1 MEWARSVGNG
11 LFRGKGKLMGTLL
24 IWGSGFLLATIF
36 LNPVRSGFHTL
47 FDGAPASR
55 ALLHGSGIDLLFNT
69 GLHQPAFW
77 SAAAALLPYMILLA
91 VVVGLVLTSG
101 VYAQA
106 VEGSGSWRAFWRGSA
121 ANVLP
126 FAALLLLNLL
136 LWAVVSLGVGLF
148 FAAAWHG
155 LRDAMD
161 PAKPWHLFWITLW
174 SALIVVNL
182 FRNSLGFSQARWVL
196 TGGGEGVARCF
207 MRSVAFTFRRF
218 VPVNLMTWLLNL
230 VRAGAMI
237 LAVFTLSP
245 GYGTTSRWFATAAL
259 LQGGFL
265 FAAYL
270 RVGEARAQ
278 VLYTRVFLAPA
289 TVGVAPMPAG
299 KDEEPSVAA
308 APVSESEGLEEIPG
322 A

>member
-1 MEWARSVGNG
+1 MEWARAIGNG
-11 LFRGKGKLMGTLL
+11 LFRGRGKALGTLL
-24 IWGSGFLLATIF
+24 IWGSGFLLATIA
-36 LNPVRSGFHTL
+36 LNPMRRGFHSL
-47 FDGAPASR
+47 FDKAPASR
-55 ALLHGSGIDLLFNT
+55 ALLGGGGLDTLFDSGM
-69 GLHQPAFW
+69 HQPAFW
-77 SAAAALLPYMILLA
+77 SAATAMLPYMILLA
-91 VVVGLVLTSG
+91 VVVGLVLMSG

-106 VEGSGSWRAFWRGSA
+106 AEGSGSWRAFWRGAA

-126 FAALLLLNLL
+126 FTALLLLNLL
-136 LWAVVSLGVGLF
+136 LWAVVGLGVGIL

-155 LRDAMD
+155 VRDTMD
-161 PAKPWHLFWITLW
+161 PARPWHLFWITLW

-196 TGGGEGVARCF
+196 TGGAEGVARCF
-207 MRSVAFTFRRF
+207 LRSVAFTFRRF
-218 VPVNLMTWLLNL
+218 VPVNLMTWTLNL

-245 GYGTTSRWFATAAL
+245 GYGTTGRWLATAAL

-278 VLYTRVFLAPA
+278 VSYARAFLEPA
-289 TVGVAPMPAG
+289 TVAAAPMPTG

-308 APVSESEGLEEIPG
+308 APVSESGGMEEVPG

>member
-1 MEWARSVGNG
+1 MEWARAVGNG
-11 LFRGKGKLMGTLL
+11 LFRGKGKLLGALL
-24 IWGSGFLLATIF
+24 IWGSGFLLATLF

-55 ALLHGSGIDLLFNT
+55 ALLQGSGIDLLFET

-77 SAAAALLPYMILLA
+77 SAATAELPYMVLLA
-91 VVVGLVLTSG
+91 VAVGLVLMAG
-101 VYAQA
+101 VYGQA
-106 VEGSGSWRAFWRGSA
+106 VEGGGSWRVFWRGSV
-121 ANVLP
+121 ANALP
-126 FAALLLLNLL
+126 FTALLLLNLL
-136 LWAVVSLGVGLF
+136 LWTAVGLGVGAI

-155 LRDAMD
+155 VRDTMD
-161 PAKPWHLFWITLW
+161 PAGPWHLFGITLG

-218 VPVNLMTWLLNL
+218 VPVNLMTWLFNL
-230 VRAGAMI
+230 ARAGAM
-237 LAVFTLSP
+237 LLSVFTLSQ
-245 GYGTTSRWFATAAL
+245 GYATTGRWLATAAL

-278 VLYTRVFLAPA
+278 VSYMRAFLEPLPVAAAP
-289 TVGVAPMPAG
+289 VPAG

-308 APVSESEGLEEIPG
+308 APASEPRGMEEIPD